1 MENLIFFMI
10 STTWDELQKLGMEG
24 QSDLFY
30 SKTLQISFWKIGT

>member
-1 MENLIFFMI
+1 MI

-30 SKTLQISFWKIGT
+30 SNTLQISFWKIGT